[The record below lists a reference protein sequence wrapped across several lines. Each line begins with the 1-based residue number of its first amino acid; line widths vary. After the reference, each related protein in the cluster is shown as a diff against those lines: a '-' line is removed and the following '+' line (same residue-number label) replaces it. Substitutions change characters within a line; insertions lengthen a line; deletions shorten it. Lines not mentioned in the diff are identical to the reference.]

1 MVKNIIYLVI
11 CIFNIGFAFSQITN
25 EIKNDTVVLDD
36 FYLNKP
42 FFKKGNTIYIRFYEA
57 IQNNRT
63 SHIII
68 SYGEGITEF
77 IEMRNAKETNSTV
90 NVVRLHFVLAKFLN
104 EGYVIVN
111 SNSSGMDYLRLTTF
125 LLQKKI

>member
-1 MVKNIIYLVI
+1 MVKKIIYLFFIVL
-11 CIFNIGFAFSQITN
+11 NTGLASSQNTN
-25 EIKNDTVVLDD
+25 DAKKDTVEIDD
-36 FYLNKP
+36 VYLNKP
-42 FFKKGNTIYIRFYEA
+42 FFKKGKTVYLRFYEA
-57 IQNNRT
+57 LQNNRT

-77 IEMRNAKETNSTV
+77 IEMRNAKEINSTV
-90 NVVRLHFVLAKFLN
+90 NVVRLHFVLAKFLS

-125 LLQKKI
+125 LLQKNN